1 MPTISVIKEKNENIF
16 REGESD
22 EEDDSDESSE
32 SSIEDLNEFDIL
44 QVSSPDSEYHK
55 KVLVLIQ
62 KFGKPT
68 YTETFDVAEHRA
80 IKIARRANQEV
91 GPVEVSVVKNHL
103 TSD

>member
-1 MPTISVIKEKNENIF
+1 MPTISVIKERENMF

-32 SSIEDLNEFDIL
+32 SSVEDLNEFDIL
-44 QVSSPDSEYHK
+44 NVCSSNSEYHK
-55 KVLVLIQ
+55 QVLRFIQ

-80 IKIARRANQEV
+80 IKITKRAN
-91 GPVEVSVVKNHL
+91 
-103 TSD
+103 